1 MLTSDRNQPYV
12 DRNGASIITNVSNV
26 PFTNPSYTQINSI
39 GRQWIFEYTLAL
51 CREILGYVRGKY
63 STVPIPGS
71 EVTLNQQDLLT
82 DARSTK
88 EALLTQ
94 LRDML
99 EKTGRQAQ
107 LEKLATN
114 SENLNKTLNQ
124 SFSTSTINEGKKRPN
139 FESQKRQG
147 KRTSNPK
154 RRGKGKPLSK
164 GFE

>member
-1 MLTSDRNQPYV
+1 M
-12 DRNGASIITNVSNV
+12 
-26 PFTNPSYTQINSI
+26 
-39 GRQWIFEYTLAL
+39 WIYQYTLAL

-107 LEKLATN
+107 LEKLAAN
-114 SENLNKTLNQ
+114 SDNLNKTLNDVPMGLYI
-124 SFSTSTINEGKKRPN
+124 F
-139 FESQKRQG
+139 
-147 KRTSNPK
+147 
-154 RRGKGKPLSK
+154 
-164 GFE
+164 